1 MSLSGQLY
9 CRPTFLSTNL
19 ILFVFQKLFSAPK
32 LHLITTIWKYLV
44 KTLSATITHLTHPT
58 SNPSYPFKVNYWFMK
73 SLSQNFEV
81 LTQRA
86 NVINPKL
93 TRERAQTRISCTNG
107 VRKMKIKSKR
117 NFDVRYSCI
126 KLFCRNLE
134 NLVPCRDVIISK
146 LGHKDS
152 NCISC

>member
-86 NVINPKL
+86 NVINPNWLEKGLKL
-93 TRERAQTRISCTNG
+93 VSHVLMVLERW
-107 VRKMKIKSKR
+107 KSKVKGTLTWGIR
-117 NFDVRYSCI
+117 V
-126 KLFCRNLE
+126 
-134 NLVPCRDVIISK
+134 
-146 LGHKDS
+146 S
-152 NCISC
+152 NYFVEILKI